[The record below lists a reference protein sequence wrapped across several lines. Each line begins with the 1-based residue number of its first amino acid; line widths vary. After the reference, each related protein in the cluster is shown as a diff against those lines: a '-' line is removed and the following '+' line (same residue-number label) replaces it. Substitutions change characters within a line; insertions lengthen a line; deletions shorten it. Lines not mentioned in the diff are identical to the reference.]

1 MKTTLLAASV
11 LATSL
16 TLAGPAT
23 AEQPQ
28 RSAQPAQPPAAAQT
42 PLPKAEDFSEQQL
55 EAFVDS
61 QKEMG
66 SIQREYAKKL
76 QNKQDKPQEA
86 MAIRKEAQQALASAV
101 QESGLE
107 VQTYNQ
113 IIRLAQNDQAFRAQ
127 LEAMM

>member
-11 LATSL
+11 LASL
-16 TLAGPAT
+16 LALAGPAV
-23 AEQPQ
+23 AQQ
-28 RSAQPAQPPAAAQT
+28 GQGSAQPPVATPQA

-66 SIQREYAKKL
+66 DIQREYAKKL
-76 QNKQDKPQEA
+76 QDKKDSPQEA
-86 MAIRKEAQQALASAV
+86 MAIRQEAQQALASAV

-113 IIRLAQNDQAFRAQ
+113 IIRLARNDEAFRAQ
-127 LEAMM
+127 LEAML